1 MWAYEKRLQY
11 PVNIKN
17 PNPKLAQLIIT
28 QLGGPDGETGA
39 AMRYLSQRYSMPYS
53 KVKATLTDIGTE
65 ELGHMEIVSA
75 IVYQLTRNLTPSQ
88 IKESGFDKY
97 FVDHTT

>member
-28 QLGGPDGETGA
+28 QLGGLNA
-39 AMRYLSQRYSMPYS
+39 
-53 KVKATLTDIGTE
+53 KKI
-65 ELGHMEIVSA
+65 
-75 IVYQLTRNLTPSQ
+75 
-88 IKESGFDKY
+88 
-97 FVDHTT
+97 